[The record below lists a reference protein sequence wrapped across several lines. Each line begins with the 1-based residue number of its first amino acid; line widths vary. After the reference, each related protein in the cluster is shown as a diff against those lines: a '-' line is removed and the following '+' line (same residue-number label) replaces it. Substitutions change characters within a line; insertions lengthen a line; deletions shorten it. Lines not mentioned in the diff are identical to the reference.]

1 MYDYDDYDS
10 NYDSPAYPTGDPLL
24 DREFERRGSMKS
36 DGYTDIP
43 EPVSAFLRRF
53 RDLIADN
60 NPYEISKMYEFS
72 YPKLTEE
79 FYQKTPWPRAE
90 ELTTILGITSD
101 DIFFILYKELYF
113 RHIYAVVSSG
123 PTQDQ
128 RYESY
133 CNYCK
138 LFNYFLSSNTPVK
151 MKLPNQWLWEIVDEF
166 IYQFQCYQQFRAKA
180 KEEFEVD
187 NHVWEVLQVLNVLHS
202 MVEKSCINKQLE
214 VFSSG
219 GDPDLAAGEFGRVS
233 LYKNMGYFALVGL
246 LRLHSL
252 LGDFYQAIKV
262 LENIDLNQSNLYSRV
277 PGCQITTFYYVGF
290 AYMMMRRYADAIRT
304 FTSILTYINRTKN
317 LFQAKNYQNDQINKQ
332 TEKMY
337 TLLSMCLV
345 LHPQRIDVSLNAVIK
360 ERYGESMSKM
370 QCGDLS
376 EFESKFAF
384 ASPKFLSPLP
394 PSYDKESNEG
404 HDHMESLKLQSKV
417 FMDEVS
423 QQSMLQTVR
432 SFLQLYTSMPLE
444 KLAEFMNTT
453 VDDLEQKLL
462 CFKHKMMNVVCKKG
476 NSGLEGEFQ
485 SESEVDFFIDLNMI
499 HIADTKVDARY
510 GEYFINQIHKFNEM
524 HRNIKSI
531 NI

>member
-151 MKLPNQWLWEIVDEF
+151 MKT
-166 IYQFQCYQQFRAKA
+166 AKSMA
-180 KEEFEVD
+180 LGNSKEEFEVD

-317 LFQAKNYQNDQINKQ
+317 LFQNVMERVCQKCNVEICLNLNLN
-332 TEKMY
+332 
-337 TLLSMCLV
+337 LLS
-345 LHPQRIDVSLNAVIK
+345 HPPN
-360 ERYGESMSKM
+360 
-370 QCGDLS
+370 
-376 EFESKFAF
+376 
-384 ASPKFLSPLP
+384 FLSPLP